1 MPPSSSAAEQVAH
14 AAERLA
20 GTAVTAIEE
29 VRKGGNSRVFK
40 VTTAAGAFAL
50 KKYPPN
56 DQRDRQGAEAR
67 ALAFFARA
75 GIARTPRLLAAD
87 YAARISLLSWLAGAA
102 MPDLADADVAQFAAF
117 QIDLDRA
124 IDAQARD
131 EIGPAAEAC
140 VSGARILSH
149 TRSRYARLAG
159 LGEGMPEL
167 HGFLQSRFLPALTA
181 AEQRARRIYD
191 ELALDFAADRPAAG
205 QTLIASDFGAH
216 NALRGSD
223 GRVSFLDFEYFGWDD
238 PLTSIG
244 NFVLHPGMELTTA
257 QRAVY
262 QDAILAH
269 FGTAHAQRLAAL
281 LPLYALR
288 WCAIILSDLLP
299 ERLAHR
305 SAANARVGDPHAV
318 LMRQLAIAHRVLD
331 RLQPDP
337 DSR

>member
-1 MPPSSSAAEQVAH
+1 VPPSSRVPEQVAQ

-20 GTAVTAIEE
+20 GAAVTAVEE

-75 GIARTPRLLAAD
+75 GIARTPRLIAAD
-87 YAARISLLSWLAGAA
+87 HDARISLLSWLAGAA
-102 MPDLADADVAQFAAF
+102 LADLTDADVAQFAAF

-124 IDAQARD
+124 IDTRARG

-149 TRSRYARLAG
+149 TRARYARLAA

-181 AEQRARRIYD
+181 AEQRARRTYD
-191 ELALDFAADRPAAG
+191 ELDLDFAADRPAAA

-244 NFVLHPGMELTTA
+244 NFVLHPGMELTSA

-269 FGTAHAQRLAAL
+269 FGTAHAQRLSAL

-305 SAANARVGDPHAV
+305 SAANAMAGGQADIEA
-318 LMRQLAIAHRVLD
+318 RQLAKAD
-331 RLQPDP
+331 RLLALVAQG
-337 DSR
+337 

>member
-1 MPPSSSAAEQVAH
+1 VPPSSSVPEQVAQ

-20 GTAVTAIEE
+20 GAAVTAVEE
-29 VRKGGNSRVFK
+29 VRKGGNSRVFR
-40 VTTAAGAFAL
+40 VTTTAGAFAL
-50 KKYPPN
+50 KKYPPT

-75 GIARTPRLLAAD
+75 GIAQTPRLVAAD

-102 MPDLADADVAQFAAF
+102 MPQLTDADIAQFAAF
-117 QIDLDRA
+117 QVDLDRA
-124 IDAQARD
+124 IDARARD

-140 VSGARILSH
+140 VSGARILAH
-149 TRSRYARLAG
+149 TRSRYARLAAV
-159 LGEGMPEL
+159 GEGMPEL
-167 HGFLQSRFLPALTA
+167 HGFLQSRFLPTLTA
-181 AEQRARRIYD
+181 AEQRARRTYD
-191 ELALDFAADRPAAG
+191 ELALDFAADRPAAA

-216 NALRGSD
+216 NALRGAD

-244 NFVLHPGMELTTA
+244 NFVLHPGMELTPS

-269 FGTAHAQRLAAL
+269 FGTTHAQRLSAL

-305 SAANARVGDPHAV
+305 SAANARVGDQHAV
-318 LMRQLAIAHRVLD
+318 LMRQLVIAHRVLD

-337 DSR
+337 HSR